1 VRRARSRGQ
10 GSPRQLDLPL
20 PASWGGRRRGAG
32 RKPKGERALVPHR
45 PRASRS
51 HREPLHVTMK
61 LRRGLPRLRVR
72 AAVAVLWACMARGRD
87 LFGFRLCEFSIQGDH
102 LHLIAEAADRRALA
116 RGVQGLAVRCARK
129 LNRLWGRKGTVFAD
143 RYHDHVLRTPR
154 EVRNALCYVLNN
166 ARHHS
171 AERRCGVSPPAA
183 PDPFSSAR
191 WFDGY
196 RPPPPTPPPFARCPT
211 VAARTWLLTTGW
223 RRHGAIGLDEDPG
236 PRSR

>member
-1 VRRARSRGQ
+1 VQRARSRRQ
-10 GSPRQLDLPL
+10 ASHRQLELPL
-20 PASWGGRRRGAG
+20 PAQWGGRRRGAG
-32 RKPKGERALVPHR
+32 RRPKGERALVPHR
-45 PRASRS
+45 PRAGRS
-51 HREPLHVTMK
+51 GREPVHVTMK

-87 LFGFRLCEFSIQGDH
+87 RFGFRLCEFSIQGDH

-116 RGVQGLAVRCARK
+116 RGMQGLAVRCARK

-166 ARHHS
+166 AQHHLPPPI
-171 AERRCGVSPPAA
+171 RRGLPA

-196 RPPPPTPPPFARCPT
+196 RAPPPTPPPFARCPT

-223 RRHGAIGLDEDPG
+223 RRHGAIGLDESPG
-236 PRSR
+236 SRPR

>member
-1 VRRARSRGQ
+1 
-10 GSPRQLDLPL
+10 
-20 PASWGGRRRGAG
+20 
-32 RKPKGERALVPHR
+32 
-45 PRASRS
+45 
-51 HREPLHVTMK
+51 M
-61 LRRGLPRLRVR
+61 
-72 AAVAVLWACMARGRD
+72 
-87 LFGFRLCEFSIQGDH
+87 
-102 LHLIAEAADRRALA
+102 
-116 RGVQGLAVRCARK
+116 QGLAVRCARK

-171 AERRCGVSPPAA
+171 AALRRCGVSPPPALAA

-196 RPPPPTPPPFARCPT
+196 RQPPPTPPPLAHCPT

-236 PRSR
+236 PRQRSR